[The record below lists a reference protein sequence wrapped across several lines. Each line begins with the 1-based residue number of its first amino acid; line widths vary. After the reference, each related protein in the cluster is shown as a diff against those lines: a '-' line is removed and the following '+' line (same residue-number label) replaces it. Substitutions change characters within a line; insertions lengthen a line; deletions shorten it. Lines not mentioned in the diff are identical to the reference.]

1 MEAARDPS
9 TTAGA
14 RVLPVTLFLVAVT
27 AATAVGVRRVDEPS
41 AWLHL
46 AVGRFLAGG
55 GRFGTPDPWSTGAS
69 ATYRSTEAL
78 PAIVMYRTSQLAG
91 LGGVAW
97 LRAVGVLALLAV
109 LAWGARRVADG
120 VPAVLAAAVGL
131 VGAGHALTARPQLL
145 GLVLLAVVVMTWWRT
160 AGDLQPRWWLVPLGW
175 AAAWVHGLWVV
186 GVVVGVAT
194 VAGLLLDRRVAG
206 RDALRLMAIPALS
219 TAAAALTSYGPG
231 LVLTPFTVG
240 RDVRDFVGEWQ
251 PTSARDVCALAV
263 LVPIGVVAVH
273 WMRSPVRPAWW
284 QVAHLVLA
292 AGATLSM
299 SRMVA
304 VGAVLTAPLLAE
316 TLQAQRRSQPSVMS
330 RRGRNAAVGAVLAA
344 SLVAAPLAS
353 VVAARPAGV
362 PQRLSAALSDLPP
375 GTTVLTQGD
384 MSSWVLWSQPQLRLP
399 FDSRSEIYSRQYHLD
414 FARLMAAAP
423 GWDRVLDRTGASY
436 ALVLKD
442 SPIAAALVERKHWSP
457 VATDHAYV
465 LLSAAP

>member
-1 MEAARDPS
+1 M
-9 TTAGA
+9 
-14 RVLPVTLFLVAVT
+14 
-27 AATAVGVRRVDEPS
+27 
-41 AWLHL
+41 
-46 AVGRFLAGG
+46 
-55 GRFGTPDPWSTGAS
+55 
-69 ATYRSTEAL
+69 
-78 PAIVMYRTSQLAG
+78 
-91 LGGVAW
+91 AW
-97 LRAVGVLALLAV
+97 LRAVGILALLAV

-131 VGAGHALTARPQLL
+131 LGAGHALTARPQLL

-219 TAAAALTSYGPG
+219 AAAAALTSYGPG

-284 QVAHLVLA
+284 QVGHLVLA

-316 TLQAQRRSQPSVMS
+316 TLQAQRR
-330 RRGRNAAVGAVLAA
+330 
-344 SLVAAPLAS
+344 
-353 VVAARPAGV
+353 
-362 PQRLSAALSDLPP
+362 
-375 GTTVLTQGD
+375 
-384 MSSWVLWSQPQLRLP
+384 
-399 FDSRSEIYSRQYHLD
+399 RSPR
-414 FARLMAAAP
+414 
-423 GWDRVLDRTGASY
+423 
-436 ALVLKD
+436 
-442 SPIAAALVERKHWSP
+442 
-457 VATDHAYV
+457 
-465 LLSAAP
+465 